1 MNTPADSR
9 PPIPAEYPVAKNAAH
24 LLAENAC
31 VFFGSLLEVLSA
43 RQRPRLIRKMGKS
56 IMLGVDGVAD
66 VPGNHLP

>member
-31 VFFGSLLEVLSA
+31 VFWRLLEVLSA
-43 RQRPRLIRKMGKS
+43 CQRPRLIRKMGGKS